1 MGNSIIKLELS
12 QNEINQILLTLA
24 KKPYE
29 EVFELIHK
37 IREQA
42 NAQLKKDEWFEG
54 GVSKMIRVIKEKQ
67 VPRAEITC
75 SNCGSL
81 LEYGNADLYE
91 KVNYSASVG
100 YYTVYKYYFTC
111 PVCGCKVDAQ
121 WITK

>member
-42 NAQLKKDEWFEG
+42 NAQLKKDE
-54 GVSKMIRVIKEKQ
+54 
-67 VPRAEITC
+67 
-75 SNCGSL
+75 
-81 LEYGNADLYE
+81 
-91 KVNYSASVG
+91 
-100 YYTVYKYYFTC
+100 
-111 PVCGCKVDAQ
+111 
-121 WITK
+121 